1 MKSAGEMSAY
11 ESRAEIFRV
20 AKLCAPC
27 LDSMGS
33 LTFHGDPTS
42 PADLHCW
49 RDSVWTPRISQALE
63 KAHAACKI
71 GSRELIEIDR
81 ELDLS
86 LAGPLAKTHR
96 VAGRQLATQFTA
108 PASEP
113 ALLKFLD
120 AVKRNETPGHFTVV
134 FAARA
139 SVFHIPLPMTRAA
152 LVFLEMRSAPI
163 DSLWPILELCLAA
176 KKPSSSSFHAA

>member
-1 MKSAGEMSAY
+1 MKSAAEMSAL
-11 ESRAEIFRV
+11 ETRAEIFRV

-27 LDSMGS
+27 LDSLGL
-33 LTFHGDPTS
+33 LTFHADPKST
-42 PADLHCW
+42 PELQLW
-49 RDSVWTPRISQALE
+49 RDSVWIPRICPVIE

-81 ELDLS
+81 QLD

-96 VAGRQLATQFTA
+96 AAGRMLATNFTA

-113 ALLKFLD
+113 ALLKYLD
-120 AVKRNETPGHFTVV
+120 AVKRSETPGHFAMV

-152 LVFLEMRSAPI
+152 LLFLEMRAAPI
-163 DSLWPILELCLAA
+163 DSLWAIIEDCLTAEKLTASLRAA
-176 KKPSSSSFHAA
+176 

>member
-27 LDSMGS
+27 LDAMGM
-33 LTFHGDPTS
+33 LTFHGDPS
-42 PADLHCW
+42 SAADLKAW
-49 RDSVWTPRISQALE
+49 RDSVWTPWISPALE
-63 KAHAACKI
+63 TAHAACKL
-71 GSRELIEIDR
+71 GSRELIAIDR
-81 ELDLS
+81 QLD

-96 VAGRQLATQFTA
+96 AAGRLLATQFTA

-113 ALLKFLD
+113 ALLKFLE
-120 AVKRNETPGHFTVV
+120 AVRRIETPGHFAVV

-163 DSLWPILELCLAA
+163 DSLWPIIENCLAGE
-176 KKPSSSSFHAA
+176 KPAASLRAA

>member
-1 MKSAGEMSAY
+1 MKPAAEMSAL
-11 ESRAEIFRV
+11 ETRAKILRT

-27 LDSMGS
+27 LDSMGL
-33 LTFHGDPTS
+33 LTFHGE
-42 PADLHCW
+42 PAATAELQCW
-49 RDSVWTPRISQALE
+49 RDSVWIPRISPALE
-63 KAHAACKI
+63 KTHAAGRI

-81 ELDLS
+81 QLD

-96 VAGRQLATQFTA
+96 AAGRLLATNFTA

-113 ALLKFLD
+113 ALLKYLE
-120 AVKRNETPGHFTVV
+120 AVKHGEAPGHFAVV

-152 LVFLEMRSAPI
+152 LLFLEMRAAPI
-163 DSLWPILELCLAA
+163 ESLWAIIESCLAA
-176 KKPSSSSFHAA
+176 DKTTSSPRAA